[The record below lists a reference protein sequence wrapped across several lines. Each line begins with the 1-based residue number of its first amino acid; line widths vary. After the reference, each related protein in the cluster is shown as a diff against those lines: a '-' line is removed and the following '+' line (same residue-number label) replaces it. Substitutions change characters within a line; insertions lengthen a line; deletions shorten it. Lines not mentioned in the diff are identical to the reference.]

1 MTLSE
6 EIKQKI
12 IEEYKEWEE
21 HQYAGKS
28 KSERQEMG
36 QFFTPPE
43 LTIQMI
49 EKFEDMEGTII
60 DPTCGCGG
68 LLVGCILAGAD
79 PKKIYGIEYDEN
91 ILALCRERLDKFG
104 VPKDNIHLGN
114 ALNDDCY
121 DFEDGYEY
129 NKETDTVT
137 FKGKKKKAKFV
148 FGNVKKGLKK

>member
-1 MTLSE
+1 
-6 EIKQKI
+6 
-12 IEEYKEWEE
+12 
-21 HQYAGKS
+21 
-28 KSERQEMG
+28 MG

-91 ILALCRERLDKFG
+91 ILVLCRERLEKLG
-104 VPKDNIHLGN
+104 VPRDNIHLGN

-121 DFEDGYEY
+121 EFGEGYEY
-129 NKETDTVT
+129 DMEKNMVT
-137 FKGKKKKAKFV
+137 FKGKKVKKAFE
-148 FGNVKKGLKK
+148 FGQR